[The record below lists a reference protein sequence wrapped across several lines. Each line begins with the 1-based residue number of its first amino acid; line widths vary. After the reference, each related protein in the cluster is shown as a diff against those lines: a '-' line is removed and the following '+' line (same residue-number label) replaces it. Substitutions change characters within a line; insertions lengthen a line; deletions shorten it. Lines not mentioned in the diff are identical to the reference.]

1 MSNRFDVSWLNLNN
15 QNQMNYLTGQ
25 TSDIISSKWSG
36 NKLTYSFLSNE
47 TDARQVYIP
56 YLSYAN
62 PSFTEVNSV
71 NQNSIKSA
79 MELISRLVNVD
90 FEQTTTGNGNIQIG
104 THNMAV
110 AGYSSFPKASM
121 ADEGVIMIGKIWNTG
136 SLEGQRN
143 FNQAFVHELGHSLG
157 LDHPTNTNTT
167 QLLSM
172 MSYNKTQ
179 SSAMGFSMLDILSLI
194 KQYGVSA
201 NTDGINYIYNN
212 NGGNYNQS
220 FVGNNYYINSQDV
233 RFSYYTNSETY
244 VPSTSTVFG
253 TRGVDN
259 LDLSATSDGV
269 NGVTYDGSKNAVYWL
284 EGKLPGTT
292 SYKILSEGGR
302 IVIDDYRVPN
312 IVIAPSDGVNL
323 FSMENLTLTRADDT
337 VIIGDDFVNISTGN
351 GDDTIYGF
359 KSKMTIDGGDGID
372 VLSLTGDYSLS
383 GFDVVSG
390 NEKMSLVNIEKVL
403 INGTEYVPAPNT
415 EEVEEVLLAFTAT
428 TGNDVF
434 TSTDQ
439 INTVDYSAVTGMMS
453 VNMKLSTAQRTMGSG
468 TDTLIGINNYIGGSG
483 LDSVQGNELSNIIYG
498 NAGND
503 LLRGNGGDDFLY
515 GGLGNDLLVGGLGKD
530 TFVFDTDLLKNVDT
544 ITDFKVGDDKIALS
558 STIFTS
564 LVNGVNTTNF
574 LVTTGTTTINSTDH
588 LIYQSTTGRLYYDQD
603 GSGSLPSVHFA
614 TLSGL
619 PALTHDDFLII

>member
-15 QNQMNYLTGQ
+15 QKQMSYLTEQ

-36 NKLTYSFLSNE
+36 NTLTYSFLNNA
-47 TDARQVYIP
+47 TDAQQVYVP

-62 PSFTEVNSV
+62 PGFTEVNSV

-90 FEQTTTGNGNIQIG
+90 FEQTTSGNGNIQIG

-121 ADEGVIMIGKIWNTG
+121 VDEGVIMIGKIWNTG

-143 FNQAFVHELGHSLG
+143 FNQTFIHELGHSLG
-157 LDHPTNTNTT
+157 LDHPTNTNNT
-167 QLLSM
+167 QLLSI

-179 SSAMGFSMLDILSLI
+179 STAMGFSMLDILALI

-212 NGGNYNQS
+212 NAGNYNQS

-312 IVIAPSDGVNL
+312 IVIAPSDDVNL
-323 FSMENLTLTRADDT
+323 FSMENLTLTRANDT

-351 GDDTIYGF
+351 GDDAIYGF
-359 KSKMTIDGGDGID
+359 KSKMTLDGGDGTD

-403 INGTEYVPAPNT
+403 INGTEYIPAPIT

-434 TSTDQ
+434 TATDQ

-453 VNMKLSTAQRTMGSG
+453 VNMKLSTAQSTMGSG

-483 LDSVQGNELSNIIYG
+483 LDSVQGNDLGNIIHG

-503 LLRGNGGDDFLY
+503 LIRGNSGDDVLI

-530 TFVFDTDLLKNVDT
+530 TFVFDTDLFKNVDT
-544 ITDFKVGDDKIALS
+544 ITDFKVVDDKIALS
-558 STIFTS
+558 STIFSSLTS
-564 LVNGVNTTNF
+564 GVNTTNF
-574 LVTTGTTTINSTDH
+574 LVTTGTTAINSTDH
-588 LIYQSTTGRLYYDQD
+588 LIYQSTTGKLYYDQD
-603 GSGSLPSVHFA
+603 GTGSLTSVHFA
-614 TLSGL
+614 TLIGL
-619 PALTHDDFLII
+619 PTLTHADFLII

>member
-15 QNQMNYLTGQ
+15 QNQMSYLFSQ
-25 TSDIISSKWSG
+25 SSDVVTSKWTG

-47 TDARQVYIP
+47 TDARQVYVP

-62 PSFTEVNSV
+62 PDFTEVNSV

-104 THNMAV
+104 THNMPV
-110 AGYSSFPKASM
+110 AGYSSFPKSSTG
-121 ADEGVIMIGKIWNTG
+121 DEGVIMIGKIWNTG

-143 FNQAFVHELGHSLG
+143 FNQTFIHELGHSLG

-212 NGGNYNQS
+212 NAGNYNQS

-312 IVIAPSDGVNL
+312 IVIAPSDDVNL
-323 FSMENLTLTRADDT
+323 FSMENLTLTRANDT

-359 KSKMTIDGGDGID
+359 KSKMVLDGGDGID
-372 VLSLTGDYSLS
+372 VLNLTGDYSVL
-383 GFDVVSG
+383 GFDVVNG
-390 NEKMSLVNIEKVL
+390 KDKMSLVNIEKVL
-403 INGTEYVPAPNT
+403 INGVEYIPAPIV
-415 EEVEEVLLAFTAT
+415 EEVEEVPMVFTAT

-434 TSTDQ
+434 TATDQ
-439 INTVDYSAVTGMMS
+439 INTVDYSSVTGMMS

-483 LDSVQGNELSNIIYG
+483 LDSVQGNDLDNIIHG

-503 LLRGNGGDDFLY
+503 LIRGNNGDDVLN

-530 TFVFDTDLLKNVDT
+530 TFVFDTELVKNTDT
-544 ITDFKVGDDKIALS
+544 ITDFKVVDDKIALS
-558 STIFTS
+558 SSIFTS
-564 LVNGVNTTNF
+564 LASGVNSTNF
-574 LVTTGTTTINSTDH
+574 LVTTGTKAVNTTDH
-588 LIYQSTTGRLYYDQD
+588 LIYQSTTGKLYYDQD
-603 GSGSLPSVHFA
+603 GTGSLSSVHLL

-619 PALTHDDFLII
+619 PAIDTDSFVII